1 MNTATAQ
8 EYLIAVALVLVA
20 VSATAAALARDPV
33 RQAVLLAV
41 LGLCLT
47 VLFTLLQ
54 APDVALSQLAVGTAV
69 TPLLILLTVR
79 KVRRGTAAHHEPDGR
94 GQEGGDES

>member
-20 VSATAAALARDPV
+20 ASATAAALARDPV

-79 KVRRGTAAHHEPDGR
+79 KVRRATASQCGRDGR
-94 GQEGGDES
+94 EAEGTDES

>member
-20 VSATAAALARDPV
+20 ASATAAALARDPV

-79 KVRRGTAAHHEPDGR
+79 KVRRATASHHDRDERGPEGT
-94 GQEGGDES
+94 DES